1 MQKMEIKLSD
11 IFLIIFISAAVIGVM
26 IYAHNSYTNYVN
38 NELAKI
44 DDENSRY
51 RLIEARLYYLEHEV
65 NMLSL
70 KRDLSNID
78 EVNKRT
84 QEIRKNRFYK
94 K

>member
-1 MQKMEIKLSD
+1 
-11 IFLIIFISAAVIGVM
+11 
-26 IYAHNSYTNYVN
+26 
-38 NELAKI
+38 
-44 DDENSRY
+44 
-51 RLIEARLYYLEHEV
+51 
-65 NMLSL
+65 MLSL